1 MLNSHN
7 LINSV
12 YKIIHKA
19 IITIITP
26 PIAGNKIN
34 KKNNLN
40 IESKEDNSLVEPL
53 INEEPLISLS
63 PSPLPSP
70 SSL

>member
-7 LINSV
+7 LINLV
-12 YKIIHKA
+12 YKIIHKT
-19 IITIITP
+19 ITTIITP

-40 IESKEDNSLVEPL
+40 LESKEDNSLVEPL
-53 INEEPLISLS
+53 INDDPPISPLPSLS
-63 PSPLPSP
+63 PS
-70 SSL
+70 SL